1 MAKQLMSD
9 FYVCP
14 QHIGTGG
21 YERCCACAGWEKGDP
36 DYGRLCTE
44 ALHE

>member
-1 MAKQLMSD
+1 MSD

-14 QHIGTGG
+14 QHAGTGG
-21 YERCCACAGWEKGDP
+21 YEACCNCGGWDPDDP

-44 ALHE
+44 ALEREELP